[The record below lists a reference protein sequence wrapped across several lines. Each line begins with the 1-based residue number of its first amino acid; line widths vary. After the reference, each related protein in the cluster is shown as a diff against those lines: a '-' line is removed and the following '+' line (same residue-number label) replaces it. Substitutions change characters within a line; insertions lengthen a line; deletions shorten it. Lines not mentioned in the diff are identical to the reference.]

1 MEAEI
6 ANIDEPGV
14 ELPYKIDKKTL
25 NHIRTTSRNNIE
37 RIKIADQKASVLMSL
52 NAIMITILIPAI
64 IANLDK
70 VMDEMFYIPLIII
83 ALTCTTTLYMSAKA
97 LQPISLDYN
106 KTIYSNTNVPS
117 PFFFGN
123 FYKMNP
129 KEFRAYYQSTVSS
142 REGLAEFVLQDIFHI
157 GRIVARKYQIIR
169 RAYMIF
175 LNGLFVV
182 ILICVILVLTK

>member
-1 MEAEI
+1 MEAKTE
-6 ANIDEPGV
+6 NIEESNIGNQYQV
-14 ELPYKIDKKTL
+14 DKKTL

-64 IANLDK
+64 IANLDQ
-70 VMDEMFYIPLIII
+70 VVEELYYIPLILI
-83 ALTCTTTLYMSAKA
+83 AVTCTTTLYLSAKA
-97 LQPISLDYN
+97 LQPISLDYG
-106 KTIYSNTNVPS
+106 KTIYTNSTVPS

-123 FYKMNP
+123 FFKMNP
-129 KEFRAYYQSTVSS
+129 QEFRAYYQSTVSS
-142 REGLAEFVLQDIFHI
+142 REGLAEFVLQDIFHV
-157 GRIVARKYQIIR
+157 GRIVSRKYQIIR

-182 ILICVILVLTK
+182 IVVCVILVLLK

>member
-6 ANIDEPGV
+6 AKNDEPGV
-14 ELPYKIDKKTL
+14 DQQYKIDKKTL

-70 VMDEMFYIPLIII
+70 VLEELYYVPLILI
-83 ALTCTTTLYMSAKA
+83 AITCTITLYLSAKA
-97 LQPISLDYN
+97 LQPISLDYT
-106 KTIYSNTNVPS
+106 KTIYGNSNVPS

-123 FYKMNP
+123 FFKMKP
-129 KEFRAYYQSTVSS
+129 DEFRSYYQSTVSS

-157 GRIVARKYQIIR
+157 GRIVSRKYQIIR

-175 LNGLFVV
+175 LNGLFIVIVV
-182 ILICVILVLTK
+182 CVVLVLSK

>member
-1 MEAEI
+1 MEEPKEI
-6 ANIDEPGV
+6 EKPFN
-14 ELPYKIDKKTL
+14 LDKKTL

-64 IANLDK
+64 IAHLDR
-70 VMDEMFYIPLIII
+70 VIADLYYIPLTII
-83 ALTCTTTLYMSAKA
+83 AITCTATLFLSSKA
-97 LQPISLDYN
+97 LKPISLDYE
-106 KTIYSNTNVPS
+106 KTIYSNNSEPS

-123 FYKMNP
+123 FYKMKP
-129 KEFRAYYQSTVSS
+129 VEFRNYYQRSLATN
-142 REGLAEFVLQDIFHI
+142 EGLAEFVLQDIFHI

-182 ILICVILVLTK
+182 ILVCVILIFCK

>member
-1 MEAEI
+1 MERDPINSEK
-6 ANIDEPGV
+6 PFK
-14 ELPYKIDKKTL
+14 LDKKSL

-52 NAIMITILIPAI
+52 NAIMITILIPAV
-64 IANLDK
+64 IANLDRIIS
-70 VMDEMFYIPLIII
+70 DYYFIPLTVI
-83 ALTCTTTLYMSAKA
+83 AITCTATLYLSSKS
-97 LQPISLDYN
+97 LQPISLDYD
-106 KTIYSNTNVPS
+106 KTIYSNNPDPS

-123 FYKMNP
+123 FHKMNP
-129 KEFRAYYQSTVSS
+129 AQFMEYYQKSLAMNDKVSNY
-142 REGLAEFVLQDIFHI
+142 VLQDIFHI

-182 ILICVILVLTK
+182 ILICIAMILWK

>member
-1 MEAEI
+1 MEAELT
-6 ANIDEPGV
+6 NIDQPGV
-14 ELPYKIDKKTL
+14 DQQYKIDKKTL

-64 IANLDK
+64 IANLDQ
-70 VMDEMFYIPLIII
+70 VLAELYYIPLIVI
-83 ALTCTTTLYMSAKA
+83 AITCTTTLYLAAKA
-97 LQPISLDYN
+97 LQPISLDYD
-106 KTIYSNTNVPS
+106 KTIYSNSNVPS

-123 FYKMNP
+123 FFKMNP
-129 KEFRAYYQSTVSS
+129 KEFRSYYQSTVSS

-157 GRIVARKYQIIR
+157 GRIVSRKYQIIR

-175 LNGLFVV
+175 LNGLFIVIVV
-182 ILICVILVLTK
+182 CVVLVLWK

>member
-1 MEAEI
+1 MEGEL
-6 ANIDEPGV
+6 ANIDQPGV
-14 ELPYKIDKKTL
+14 EQQYKIDKKTL

-64 IANLDK
+64 IANLDQ

-83 ALTCTTTLYMSAKA
+83 AFTCTTTLYMSAKA
-97 LQPISLDYN
+97 LQPISLDYD

-123 FYKMNP
+123 FYKMKP
-129 KEFRAYYQSTVSS
+129 SEFRSYYQGTVSS

-157 GRIVARKYQIIR
+157 GRIVSRKYQIIR

-175 LNGLFVV
+175 LNGLFIVIVV
-182 ILICVILVLTK
+182 CVVLVLMK

>member
-1 MEAEI
+1 MEAKTE
-6 ANIDEPGV
+6 NIEESNIGNQYQV
-14 ELPYKIDKKTL
+14 DKKTL

-64 IANLDK
+64 IANLDQ
-70 VMDEMFYIPLIII
+70 VVEELYYIPLILI
-83 ALTCTTTLYMSAKA
+83 AVTCTTTLYLSAKA
-97 LQPISLDYN
+97 LQPISLDYG
-106 KTIYSNTNVPS
+106 KTIYSNSNVPS

-123 FYKMNP
+123 FFKMNP
-129 KEFRAYYQSTVSS
+129 QEFRAYYQSTVSS
-142 REGLAEFVLQDIFHI
+142 REGLAEFVLQDIFHV
-157 GRIVARKYQIIR
+157 GRIVSRKYQIIR

-182 ILICVILVLTK
+182 IVVCVILVLLK